1 MFMPCFGVNT
11 EGRPD
16 ACVSRSNTVMRSR
29 MPPENSLMTSETFV
43 VSINWPRSMARK
55 TRTFVIALVAEK
67 MLNTES
73 RLSGFVPGPPS
84 SPIAV
89 SSPTLPPRATLMTAP
104 K

>member
-11 EGRPD
+11 EGKPD

-43 VSINWPRSMARK
+43 VSINSPRSMARN
-55 TRTFVIALVAEK
+55 TRTLVIALVAEK

-73 RLSGFVPGPPS
+73 MPS
-84 SPIAV
+84 
-89 SSPTLPPRATLMTAP
+89 R
-104 K
+104 